1 MDIQKHCAEPANY
14 LGGFFFPFLLN
25 SLDKPGYGE
34 CALVITNKWWTTE
47 PCDAEKVYICE
58 SQRDG
63 YAATTETEPPPSSFT
78 APCPENWLGF
88 RDKCYKVSNF
98 YESSYVSSKEQP
110 GLKTN
115 KLGGIFNGKWPLLR
129 YTYETM
135 RLDPSKIDDELYK
148 GLTYAI
154 KTVKDHIE
162 TT

>member
-1 MDIQKHCAEPANY
+1 MGIR
-14 LGGFFFPFLLN
+14 FFPYLLN
-25 SLDKPGYGE
+25 SLDKPGDGE
-34 CALVITNKWWTTE
+34 CALVITNEMWTTE

-63 YAATTETEPPPSSFT
+63 YTATTETEPPPSSLT

-110 GLKTN
+110 IFKK
-115 KLGGIFNGKWPLLR
+115 KLGGILNGKWSLLR

-135 RLDPSKIDDELYK
+135 RLDSSKIDDELYT